1 MPCGACLPMRGAATQ
16 SGSDC
21 PALQGPA
28 PPAGSEFPGGGQVRP
43 ARAASMCWFRF
54 CLPLLSHMAGGILER
69 GRLQGTGEAP
79 GGDGAAGPCER
90 LQPSTRAALCRR
102 LGATVS
108 FCCKQRAGG
117 LPPTEVGMPCWC
129 RSGVAA
135 EAARRS
141 PQEGLEAATCKLA
154 EEHRELLKWTKM
166 VILEKRL
173 QVDAINKSI
182 LQDQKRVDIYEDI
195 VRLHGEA
202 EAMCKDT

>member
-1 MPCGACLPMRGAATQ
+1 MH
-16 SGSDC
+16 
-21 PALQGPA
+21 
-28 PPAGSEFPGGGQVRP
+28 P

-54 CLPLLSHMAGGILER
+54 CSAIWQAGILER
-69 GRLQGTGEAP
+69 GRLQGAGEAP

-90 LQPSTRAALCRR
+90 LQPSAPAALCRR

-108 FCCKQRAGG
+108 FCCKQRAGS
-117 LPPTEVGMPCWC
+117 LPPTEAESGMPCWC

-135 EAARRS
+135 EAARGLL
-141 PQEGLEAATCKLA
+141 QEGLEAATCKLA